1 MLGCYDNSIWR
12 TSCAD
17 TDYLDIIFVFM
28 LLLVL
33 VLLVFIFSSF
43 IIVVVIG
50 LIVLLLFGIVAL
62 GASYYW
68 FIAVD
73 IG

>member
-1 MLGCYDNSIWR
+1 MLGCANNSIWR

-28 LLLVL
+28 LLVL
-33 VLLVFIFSSF
+33 IILLVFIFSSF
-43 IIVVVIG
+43 IIVVVVV
-50 LIVLLLFGIVAL
+50 IVLLLFGIVAL
-62 GASYYW
+62 WASYCW